1 MHTMPKYNQS
11 EAQTTINFSQEC
23 QAVKDMA
30 SHQALFGA
38 RLDSIEHKAS
48 EPEATQLEV
57 EFPTIEN
64 AIHQVTG
71 EKNTLAKL
79 DQQSMEAIYQRLAE
93 LEMFLMI
100 GSVELVEIPLQSK

>member
-1 MHTMPKYNQS
+1 MFNHTQS
-11 EAQTTINFSQEC
+11 EAQTTINFSPEY
-23 QAVKDMA
+23 QAVMEMA
-30 SHQALFGA
+30 SHQTLFDA
-38 RLDSIEHKAS
+38 RLDAVEHKAS
-48 EPEATQLEV
+48 EPEEAQFEV
-57 EFPTIEN
+57 EYPAIGN
-64 AIHQVTG
+64 ATHQVTG